1 MGKLAATSTVK
12 RRRESAAGREGLND
26 AGPLRRC
33 LVTGAVRP
41 KKDLLRFVIGP
52 RGEVVPDPEGRLPG
66 RGFWLSPGRDMVNT
80 ACAKGL
86 FARAARKPVT
96 VDADLGERVERV
108 LAARCLNLI
117 GLARRAGQAVAGF
130 ERVEAWLR
138 TRPAGVLLA
147 AADAAAAGR
156 AKVRAMAPGVPVLDL
171 FSGAELGGALGR
183 QESVHVVLAPGRL
196 ADSLLL
202 EAGRLAGFRDGNH
215 VDRADP

>member
-1 MGKLAATSTVK
+1 MGKLVTSATVR
-12 RRRESAAGREGLND
+12 RRRETAAGRQGMDDE
-26 AGPLRRC
+26 GPLRRC

-41 KKDLLRFVIGP
+41 KKDLLRFVVGP
-52 RGEVVPDPEGRLPG
+52 GGEVVPDPECRLPG

-96 VDADLGERVERV
+96 VDADLGERVERI
-108 LAARCLNLI
+108 LARRCLNII
-117 GLARRAGQAVAGF
+117 GLARRAGQVAAGF
-130 ERVEAWLR
+130 DRVEAWLR
-138 TRPAGVLLA
+138 TKPAGVLLA
-147 AADAAAAGR
+147 AADGAAGGR
-156 AKVRAMAPGVPVLDL
+156 AKVRALATGVPVLDL

-202 EAGRLAGFRDGNH
+202 EAGRLTGFRRGNP
-215 VDRADP
+215 VDRADS